1 MSAQGAVVNPRLG
14 AVRWRADALH
24 LAARQATRLA
34 FQHRADLALLLACVA
49 GVVAIRVQLLGST
62 DFPVNDGALFL
73 AFVQAIVPVFPGIPQ
88 TVEFSGLTL
97 PFAYPPLSFWLSAA
111 AVRLGADPLQIV
123 HQVPILMNIG
133 YVMLFALLLRRTG
146 HSRLFTAVAVL
157 VFGSTFLAYEW
168 LVMGGGLSRGL
179 GSLLLLLTLLIMLP
193 PAAGKHLA
201 WPTSRLVAAGLCV
214 GASVLAHLEWGILS
228 GFSALVCLLLARP
241 RAATLGRALLVLG
254 GTAALVVLPWFWT
267 VYTAHGIEPFVAA
280 SRTGSLQRV
289 DGVGGVGSGVS
300 KVVQSFSVLLPFML
314 LGGVCALRTRDRF
327 WLLFLVAALLLT
339 PRGGRTPAMLALG
352 VLTASGLLTSF
363 VLLRQW
369 ASARRRHSVLV
380 AAALVGCVLLGVRTA
395 DGLRRNELFA
405 VLPPELR
412 AAMEWVARHH
422 PGGRFAVL
430 NEAPWYYN
438 AAAEWFPLLAQAV
451 NTTTVQGRE
460 WLPGHDFRR
469 AELAVKELN
478 ASTSCTQLLRS
489 LDGFSRHEY
498 VWVEGG
504 SLLARGRVRDALH
517 GPGTLAACFDA
528 AGYEEVLSNPRVR
541 IFRDPRHNLLAIG
554 R

>member
-1 MSAQGAVVNPRLG
+1 MVNVRPASRWWRTDGLRSAAGE
-14 AVRWRADALH
+14 
-24 LAARQATRLA
+24 AARLTSR
-34 FQHRADLALLLACVA
+34 HPVDLALLIGCLA
-49 GVVAIRVQLLGST
+49 GVLAIRLQLLGST

-73 AFVQAIVPVFPGIPQ
+73 AFVQAIVQVFPGLPGS
-88 TVEFSGLTL
+88 VEFSGLST

-111 AVRLGADPLQIV
+111 AVRIGADPLQIV
-123 HQVPILMNIG
+123 HRLPILMNIA
-133 YVMLFALLLRRTG
+133 YVLLFALLLRRTG
-146 HSRLFTAVAVL
+146 HSRLFTALAVL

-179 GSLLLLLTLLIMLP
+179 GSLLLLLTLLVMHR
-193 PAAGKHLA
+193 PAGGQDRA
-201 WPTSRLVAAGLCV
+201 WSTARLVAGGLCV
-214 GASVLAHLEWGILS
+214 GGAVLSHLEWGILS
-228 GFSALVCLLLARP
+228 GVSALLCLLLARP
-241 RAATLGRALLVLG
+241 RLAELARGLVILGATATIL
-254 GTAALVVLPWFWT
+254 VLPWFWS
-267 VYTAHGIEPFVAA
+267 VYALHGVEPFLAA
-280 SRTGSLQRV
+280 SRTVSLQRV
-289 DGVGGVGSGVS
+289 DGVGGIGSGVN
-300 KVVQSFSVLLPFML
+300 KIVHSFSVLLPFMV

-327 WLLFLVAALLLT
+327 WLLFLAAALLLT

-363 VLLRQW
+363 VLLKRW
-369 ASARRRHSVLV
+369 TPPGARRP
-380 AAALVGCVLLGVRTA
+380 ALVTAAVIGCLLLGLRTT

-405 VLPPELR
+405 VLPTELR
-412 AAMEWVARHH
+412 SAMDWVARNH

-478 ASTSCTQLLRS
+478 ACTSCAQLLRS
-489 LDGFSRHEY
+489 LDAFSRHDY

-504 SLLARGRVRDALH
+504 KLQARGRDRQALH
-517 GPGTLAACFDA
+517 GEGTLAGCFEA
-528 AGYEEVLSNPRVR
+528 AGYQEVLSNPRVR
-541 IFRDPRHNLLAIG
+541 IFRDPRQGQVASG